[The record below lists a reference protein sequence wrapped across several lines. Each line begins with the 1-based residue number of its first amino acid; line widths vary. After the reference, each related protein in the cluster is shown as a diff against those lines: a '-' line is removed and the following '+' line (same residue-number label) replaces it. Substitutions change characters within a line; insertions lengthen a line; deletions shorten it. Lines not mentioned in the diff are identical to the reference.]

1 MKQVSRTHIL
11 IVSQYFYPETFRI
24 NDIAEEWVKRGY
36 KITVLTGIPNYPEGR
51 FYDGYDYRH
60 HRKEY
65 WNGIKIIRIP
75 LIPRGKSLIGLAA
88 NYASFAASGF
98 IWNIINDIKAD
109 YVFTFEVSP
118 MTQALIGVWYAKK
131 NKIPHYLYVQDL
143 WPENVEAVMGIH
155 SKIIIEPINHMVD
168 YIYKNSKQ
176 IFVTSPAFAEAV
188 AGRKVPVARNKVL
201 YWPQYAEE
209 FYRPLDRVKVYKMAE
224 KYADSPVNKIPDDD
238 SFKIVF
244 TGAVGYAQGL
254 AILPK
259 TARILKNMQEKAAA
273 SGVFE
278 NRDIRFVI
286 VGEGRYQKELEEEVK
301 KLGIKNM
308 FIMIS
313 RQPAEIIPQI
323 LAVCDLAFLS
333 FMETKLFEMTIP
345 AKLQSYMA
353 CGMPVLAAA
362 KGETQR
368 VIEEA
373 DCGIC
378 VEIGNAKSCA
388 YAVRYLMNQNL
399 RRLGEHGRK
408 YFEIHYNKKILM
420 DKICRFFKKDIKG
433 EDFGYERTEKV
444 AAIR

>member
-1 MKQVSRTHIL
+1 MLCQ
-11 IVSQYFYPETFRI
+11 
-24 NDIAEEWVKRGY
+24 
-36 KITVLTGIPNYPEGR
+36 
-51 FYDGYDYRH
+51 
-60 HRKEY
+60 
-65 WNGIKIIRIP
+65 
-75 LIPRGKSLIGLAA
+75 
-88 NYASFAASGF
+88 
-98 IWNIINDIKAD
+98 
-109 YVFTFEVSP
+109 
-118 MTQALIGVWYAKK
+118 
-131 NKIPHYLYVQDL
+131 
-143 WPENVEAVMGIH
+143 
-155 SKIIIEPINHMVD
+155 
-168 YIYKNSKQ
+168 
-176 IFVTSPAFAEAV
+176 
-188 AGRKVPVARNKVL
+188 
-201 YWPQYAEE
+201 
-209 FYRPLDRVKVYKMAE
+209 VYKMAE